1 MPLAIKNTIIKNHII
16 WCMYTI
22 DDEKNVAP
30 ESIPIGSIINFLI
43 DVPRIFSI
51 KNTIKVIITQAI
63 KIENNTVIKNSIEP
77 SPDDPPDDGK
87 IIGLFIGIGVICNIF
102 IFVLVYIKIK

>member
-1 MPLAIKNTIIKNHII
+1 MWCTTTI
-16 WCMYTI
+16 TP
-22 DDEKNVAP
+22 EKSVDP

-51 KNTIKVIITQAI
+51 KSTIRVIITQVI
-63 KIENNTVIKNSIEP
+63 KIENNIVINPSIVP

-87 IIGLFIGIGVICNIF
+87 IIGLFIGIGIICNIF
-102 IFVLVYIKIK
+102 IFFCFTLIFLIHLA